1 MRTEIIKEDND
12 SITIKVNINNEN
24 VNFLETEEEIMREV
38 NNIGKVLTK
47 KSLELLD
54 EDETI
59 IEKDGKELYLH
70 GSQKKVMK
78 HHLEK

>member
-1 MRTEIIKEDND
+1 MKAEIIKEDKN

-24 VNFLETEEEIMREV
+24 SSFLETEEEIMREV

-47 KSLELLD
+47 RSLELLD
-54 EDETI
+54 ENETI
-59 IEKDGKELYLH
+59 IERDGEELHLQ

>member
-1 MRTEIIKEDND
+1 MRTEIIKEDNN
-12 SITIKVNINNEN
+12 SITIKVNINNAN

-59 IEKDGKELYLH
+59 IEKDGKELYLQ